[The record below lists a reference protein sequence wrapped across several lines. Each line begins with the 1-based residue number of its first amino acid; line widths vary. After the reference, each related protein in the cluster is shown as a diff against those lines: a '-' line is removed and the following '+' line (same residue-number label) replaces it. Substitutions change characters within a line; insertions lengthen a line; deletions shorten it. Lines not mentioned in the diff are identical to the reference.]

1 MSETRSAIPTELGTE
16 KIGKLLKQYAL
27 PAIIAQT
34 ASSLYN
40 MVDSIFIGQGVGPLA
55 ISGLAV
61 TFPLM
66 NLSTAFGTLVGAGA
80 ATMLSVLLGQ
90 KNYKAANKVLGN
102 VVSLNIIIGLAFMA
116 LSLIFIDPILYFFG
130 ASENTLQ
137 YAKEYIQIILYGN
150 VITHLYF
157 GLNAAMRSSGSPKK
171 AMALTIFTVIF
182 NTILDPIF
190 IFVFDMGIAGAAWAT
205 VIAQAVSM
213 IVVLQHFSN
222 KTRPFHFEKGIASLD
237 MRVAKDSLAIG
248 MGPFLMHAA
257 ACLVTLFINQQ
268 LREYSGDLGIGAYGI
283 CNRFIFMFIMICTL
297 IMALRGR
304 FKALALHRNE
314 IPLVVLLG
322 LLYAL
327 SSVFMFQAF
336 DYMATGLIST
346 MYFVYPVMTAS
357 MMAMF
362 FGERMSWGRIL
373 SLVMTIGGVLLLYV
387 SDGDERM
394 SLIGVGLTFAAALA
408 YAVYIVITNQS
419 RMRNASGSKVAFW
432 SLMVGSVVF
441 FARTGFGANLQVLP
455 SLECWGLVLLLAI
468 VPTVVSCTSLV
479 LSIRYVG
486 STITSILGAMEPV
499 TAVLCGTL
507 VFGEA
512 MSLRIFMGIFVIIAA
527 VMVLVASDEMVARR
541 RAKSRRKGVS

>member
-102 VVSLNIIIGLAFMA
+102 VVSLNIILGFIFMA
-116 LSLIFIDPILYFFG
+116 VALIFIDPILYFFG
-130 ASENTLQ
+130 ASENTLPF
-137 YAKEYIQIILYGN
+137 AKEYIQIILYGN
-150 VITHLYF
+150 IVTHLYF

-205 VIAQAVSM
+205 VIAQTVAM
-213 IVVLQHFSN
+213 FVVLHHFSN
-222 KTRPFHFEKGIASLD
+222 WERPFHFEKGIVSLD

-268 LREYSGDLGIGAYGI
+268 LRKYSGDLGIGAYGI
-283 CNRFIFMFIMICTL
+283 CNRFIFMFVMICMGLNQGMQPIAGYNYGARKYSRVKEVFWKTAKIAMVITSICFIIGMFIPRAAVGIFTHDEELMTL
-297 IMALRGR
+297 SAKALR
-304 FKALALHRNE
+304 
-314 IPLVVLLG
+314 ILVIAFPIVGFQMIATNFFQSLG
-322 LLYAL
+322 MVRK
-327 SSVFMFQAF
+327 SV
-336 DYMATGLIST
+336 
-346 MYFVYPVMTAS
+346 
-357 MMAMF
+357 
-362 FGERMSWGRIL
+362 IL
-373 SLVMTIGGVLLLYV
+373 SLSRQILFLLPLLYLLPLGMGDNGV
-387 SDGDERM
+387 WASYPISDT
-394 SLIGVGLTFAAALA
+394 LATLLTIFMLG
-408 YAVYIVITNQS
+408 
-419 RMRNASGSKVAFW
+419 RLFKKF
-432 SLMVGSVVF
+432 
-441 FARTGFGANLQVLP
+441 
-455 SLECWGLVLLLAI
+455 
-468 VPTVVSCTSLV
+468 
-479 LSIRYVG
+479 
-486 STITSILGAMEPV
+486 STLKDGEDPSILGSQ
-499 TAVLCGTL
+499 L
-507 VFGEA
+507 
-512 MSLRIFMGIFVIIAA
+512 
-527 VMVLVASDEMVARR
+527 
-541 RAKSRRKGVS
+541 

>member
-1 MSETRSAIPTELGTE
+1 MADKSKAIPTELGTE

-102 VVSLNIIIGLAFMA
+102 VVSLNIIIGLIFMA
-116 LSLIFIDPILYFFG
+116 VALIFIDPILYFFG
-130 ASENTLQ
+130 ASENTLP
-137 YAKEYIQIILYGN
+137 YAKEYMKIILYGN
-150 VITHLYF
+150 IITHLYF

-171 AMALTIFTVIF
+171 AMGLTIFTVIF

-205 VIAQAVSM
+205 VLAQTIAM
-213 IVVLQHFSN
+213 LVVLHHFSD
-222 KTRPFHFEKGIASLD
+222 KSRPFHFEKGIVSLD

-248 MGPFLMHAA
+248 MGPFLMNSA

-283 CNRFIFMFIMICTL
+283 TNRFGFMFIMICMGLNQGMQPIAGYNYGARQYSRVKEVFWKTARL
-297 IMALRGR
+297 AVLVTTICFVIGVFFPQLAVGIFTRDPELSSLSSRALR
-304 FKALALHRNE
+304 
-314 IPLVVLLG
+314 ITMLVFPIVGFQMISTNFFQSLGMVKKSVILSLSRQILFLLP

-327 SSVFMFQAF
+327 PKWYGADGVWASFPISDVL
-336 DYMATGLIST
+336 AT
-346 MYFVYPVMTAS
+346 
-357 MMAMF
+357 
-362 FGERMSWGRIL
+362 IL
-373 SLVMTIGGVLLLYV
+373 SIYMLGRLFRKFNRLK
-387 SDGDERM
+387 DGDDP
-394 SLIGVGLTFAAALA
+394 SGLGGQ
-408 YAVYIVITNQS
+408 I
-419 RMRNASGSKVAFW
+419 
-432 SLMVGSVVF
+432 
-441 FARTGFGANLQVLP
+441 
-455 SLECWGLVLLLAI
+455 
-468 VPTVVSCTSLV
+468 
-479 LSIRYVG
+479 
-486 STITSILGAMEPV
+486 
-499 TAVLCGTL
+499 
-507 VFGEA
+507 
-512 MSLRIFMGIFVIIAA
+512 
-527 VMVLVASDEMVARR
+527 
-541 RAKSRRKGVS
+541 